1 MTCLTRPR
9 IAPERTSHLTDA
21 SSPTSR
27 AESVISTTEEAIH
40 PERDWSW
47 VIAAPFRAHVRRV
60 LTAEPMPWRAFAG
73 YVRLPDSLMRGLLGV
88 GRRPLK
94 RIPPHYAHTLLCVDP
109 ASLRAD
115 LVRPIEP
122 DCALVAAH
130 ALLAAGWTVPRI
142 AREGCLAEA
151 RLRGLLNGD
160 DLLITQRT
168 GLMLCAAARA
178 HRLEPHESEWLTAG
192 LPHPMAA

>member
-1 MTCLTRPR
+1 MTCPTQPR
-9 IAPERTSHLTDA
+9 TALERTSHTARAA
-21 SSPTSR
+21 SPSR
-27 AESVISTTEEAIH
+27 RAGSVRTTQEAVH

-73 YVRLPDSLMRGLLGV
+73 YVRIPDSLMRGLLGV

-94 RIPPHYAHTLLCVDP
+94 RIPPHYAHALLCVDP
-109 ASLRAD
+109 TDLRAD
-115 LVRPIEP
+115 LVRPVEP
-122 DCALVAAH
+122 GCALIAART
-130 ALLAAGWTVPRI
+130 LLAAGWTVARI

-151 RLRGLLNGD
+151 RLVGLLNGD

-168 GLMLCAAARA
+168 GLLLSAAARA
-178 HRLEPHESEWLTAG
+178 HGLDPDELERLTFEL
-192 LPHPMAA
+192 LQPMAA